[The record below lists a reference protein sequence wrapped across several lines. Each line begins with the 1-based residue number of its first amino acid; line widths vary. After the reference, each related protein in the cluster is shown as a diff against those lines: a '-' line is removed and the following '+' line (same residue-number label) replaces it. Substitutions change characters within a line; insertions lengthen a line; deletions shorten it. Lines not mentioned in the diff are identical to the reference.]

1 MKYKILTLAALLSA
15 ALTLTAQSGTGKMW
29 ASVGGSIQHY
39 NGNLG
44 NSFFQFKTTC
54 FAGVTGQV
62 GYALNSSLEL
72 MGGLS
77 AGHFG
82 YCPTPEDQQRTV
94 AVQLR
99 CPGES
104 CASFTGMG
112 NLRSLLLSGNISIKY
127 NWARG
132 LFKSATPRLDPYVY
146 IGLGMNRLI
155 DVMKRDCVNEGN
167 HFSLNSGGGLNYH
180 ITRSV
185 FLGYNFDLLCF
196 TSKKV
201 YLTNNSNVES
211 GSHTEDPLLHSMEKR
226 KDLCLRNAVVVG
238 FRF

>member
-1 MKYKILTLAALLSA
+1 MKNKILTIATILLSA
-15 ALTLTAQSGTGKMW
+15 FTLSAQSGTGKMW
-29 ASVGGSIQHY
+29 VSIGGSIQHY

-54 FAGVTGQV
+54 FAGVTGQA
-62 GYALNSSLEL
+62 GYSLSPALEI

-82 YCPTPEDQQRTV
+82 YCPTAEDQQRTV

-104 CASFTGMG
+104 CANFTGMG
-112 NLRSLLLSGNISIKY
+112 NLRSLLLSGNISLKY
-127 NWARG
+127 NWVRG
-132 LFKSATPRLDPYVY
+132 LLKKAAPRLDPYVY
-146 IGLGMNRLI
+146 AGLGMNRLI

-180 ITRSV
+180 LTSSV
-185 FLGYNFDLLCF
+185 FLGYNLDLLCF
-196 TSKKV
+196 TSK
-201 YLTNNSNVES
+201 
-211 GSHTEDPLLHSMEKR
+211 
-226 KDLCLRNAVVVG
+226 
-238 FRF
+238 